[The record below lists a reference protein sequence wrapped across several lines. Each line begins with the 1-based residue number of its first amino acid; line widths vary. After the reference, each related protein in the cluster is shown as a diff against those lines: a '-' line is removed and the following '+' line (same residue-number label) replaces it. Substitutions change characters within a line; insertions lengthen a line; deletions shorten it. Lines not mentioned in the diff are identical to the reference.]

1 MQNPNKSSDKRRFKR
16 QETKVEAV
24 MTIGETTSIQCVIH
38 DFCEQGLYLQL
49 QQPSTIGFQKSKNV
63 KIYFS
68 AQTESSK
75 EYFQID
81 AQVARVA
88 EDGIGVSFENISDPM
103 FDALKKS
110 TSVGSIAAHSNNPRF
125 FLTSTNQNLFNS
137 AFKDMVNTNL
147 PVLMREFFNYAEDE
161 LEKTPDH
168 VENFRDV
175 SDQANLMSVL
185 RMNKDSLIASYC
197 RSLTAKIEFSGDK
210 NEPKERLDTL
220 DTNLSL
226 VEKDTFEDWLNFS
239 TLIRKNNIQ
248 YKNQLY
254 QLELKISYVTCFPRY
269 LVHNPLDPE
278 QLCEHFRKEIASI
291 EDSIAAKKI
300 LYKAFQ
306 TTLSNH
312 LTPLYNAF
320 DALLV
325 EHGAPSGIAHD
336 ILWKKNFPTNAR
348 EKNFSDASS
357 PGHQLPTF
365 DNDAYHYPEVPSI
378 SSPSGVAPRP
388 KHHQTTSQTAGNLFN
403 LINQGTPITRSTGGN
418 FGHNIRYSEH
428 NETTGQFAGHYE
440 YSADELLAALTKLQA
455 SRSVQQL
462 AQNST
467 SLLQTELAVASDS
480 DSYSS
485 AKTFSSSDKTKLDIY
500 DELFQALSNELTLT
514 PNIKSYLESIK
525 LPLMA
530 LTLQDPNFLDSENHP
545 ARHLLNQLFS
555 LESAVD
561 QNKVIKNTQIKQV
574 LDQLVS
580 RIGQGSI
587 TNPDI
592 FARANEELKEI
603 SLPIAKSR
611 ELNIR
616 RVIEIHEGKQKLEQ
630 ARQKIQ
636 RAVDNRLANKSIPN
650 VILLL
655 LDSGWQHLMVITELN
670 DDDSIAR
677 HNYLDV
683 LDDLLAWYS
692 NTEKLSDE
700 QTSTIEIELEFI
712 DSQLS
717 SVCTN
722 AFVHSKIMEDLSAT
736 LLGSG
741 IPRVRRPFE
750 QTFVEPKAKETT
762 HEFISDSWI
771 LQVDQ
776 FKTGDWFTFSM
787 EKEVFE
793 PLNLIWIGETPASY
807 VFVNRDGYK
816 KQELTR
822 NALAELLESG
832 VVTQIENL
840 DEPLMDRATTM
851 MLQQMQEKLIR
862 SISHD
867 PVTNLPNRKRFINLI
882 KEQLFDVNATHVLG
896 FLEIEDFRII
906 TNVCGLV
913 GGDQLLLQV
922 AKSVSNKLGKDGIV
936 SRLGDQ
942 AFGFLVKNAS
952 PDEGHETAK
961 SIRDLINKTNFVWDD
976 KSYTISV
983 SIGLVPTNLGLYNA
997 EELLQKADSVNISAN
1012 RAGHNR
1018 IRIYQEND
1026 EGLKTQTDIHEWA
1039 GRIDRIFSEKRL
1051 FARCQMIAPI
1061 DPEKNSHSHYEI
1073 LLGVIDEVGKIIV
1086 PDKFIPAVERCQR
1099 MPEIDRW
1106 IVEHVFEWIMDNRSC
1121 FDKIGGFAINL
1132 SGQSLN
1138 SEEFL
1143 TFLKDRLSIQDVP
1156 PEKITFEV
1164 TESVAAGSL
1173 AFTKRFIKEIK
1184 QFGCKFSLDDFGT
1197 GYSSYSYLKSLDVDY
1212 LKIDGSFIKDI
1223 ANSPTDVV
1231 MVNSMNEIAH
1241 SLELE
1246 TIAEYVENMNI
1257 HAILKEIGVDYAQGY
1272 GVHKPM
1278 PLTEL
1283 TGSLMAQPGLGLG
1296 SNTGLNAISDPN
1308 VKSNPESKPD
1318 PVSNPD
1324 LYVDP
1329 DDPFADFFN

>member
-1 MQNPNKSSDKRRFKR
+1 MQNPDKPSEKRRYKR
-16 QETKVEAV
+16 QEAKVEAV
-24 MTIGETTSIQCVIH
+24 MTLGETTSIQCVIH
-38 DFCEQGLYLQL
+38 DFCEQGLFLQL
-49 QQPSTIGFQKSKNV
+49 KQPSTIGFQKNKNA

-68 AQTESSK
+68 AQTESGK

-88 EDGIGVSFENISDPM
+88 EDGIGVSFENISDSM
-103 FDALKKS
+103 FNALKES

-125 FLTSTNQNLFNS
+125 FLTSSNQDQFNR

-147 PVLMREFFNYAEDE
+147 PVMMREFFNYAEDE
-161 LEKTPDH
+161 LEKTPDYA
-168 VENFRDV
+168 ENFRDV
-175 SDQANLMSVL
+175 AAQANLMSVL
-185 RMNKDSLIASYC
+185 RMNRDSLIVGYC
-197 RSLTAKIEFSGDK
+197 RALTAKIDFSGDK
-210 NEPKERLDTL
+210 NAPKKGIDALDS
-220 DTNLSL
+220 NLSL

-239 TLIRKNNIQ
+239 TLIRKSNIQ

-269 LVHNPLDPE
+269 LVKNPIDPE
-278 QLCEHFRKEIASI
+278 QLCEYFRKEIASI
-291 EDSIAAKKI
+291 EDSVTAKKTM
-300 LYKAFQ
+300 YKAFQ
-306 TTLSNH
+306 ATLAKH
-312 LTPLYNAF
+312 LSSLYNAF

-325 EHGAPSGIAHD
+325 EHGAPSGIAQD
-336 ILWKKNFPTNAR
+336 IVWKKNFPANAKD
-348 EKNFSDASS
+348 KNFSDAFN
-357 PGHQLPTF
+357 PGHQFPTF
-365 DNDAYHYPEVPSI
+365 DNDAYHYPE
-378 SSPSGVAPRP
+378 SSSLSTPPALVSRPRYRP
-388 KHHQTTSQTAGNLFN
+388 PASQTAGNLFN
-403 LINQGTPITRSTGGN
+403 LINQSLPISQGAGEG
-418 FGHNIRYSEH
+418 FGHGLGHRHSGRG
-428 NETTGQFAGHYE
+428 ETTNQFGGGYE
-440 YSADELLAALTKLQA
+440 YSADELLSALTKLQA
-455 SRSVQQL
+455 SRSARQL
-462 AQNST
+462 TQNS
-467 SLLQTELAVASDS
+467 SVLLETELAEESASS
-480 DSYSS
+480 AHLG
-485 AKTFSSSDKTKLDIY
+485 AKTFSSADKTKLDVY
-500 DELFQALSNELTLT
+500 DQLFQALSHELDHT
-514 PNIKSYLESIK
+514 PNIKSYLETIK

-530 LTLQDPNFLDSENHP
+530 LTLQDPNFLDSQNHP
-545 ARHLLNQLFS
+545 ARDLLNQLSS

-587 TNPDI
+587 TNPGI

-603 SLPIAKSR
+603 SQPVAKSR

-616 RVIEIHEGKQKLEQ
+616 RVIEIYEGKQKLEQ

-636 RAVDNRLANKSIPN
+636 RAIDNRLVGKPVPS
-650 VILLL
+650 VIQLL
-655 LDSGWQHLMVITELN
+655 LDSGWQHLLVITELN
-670 DDDSIAR
+670 GEDNDR
-677 HNYLDV
+677 QRYLEV
-683 LDDLLAWYS
+683 LDELMLWYS
-692 NTEKLSDE
+692 DLEKPSEE
-700 QTSTIEIELEFI
+700 QGNIIEMELDYI
-712 DSQLS
+712 NSKLG

-722 AFVHSKIMEDLSAT
+722 AFVHSEIIEELNAT
-736 LLGSG
+736 LIGTGS
-741 IPRVRRPFE
+741 PRVRQPI
-750 QTFVEPKAKETT
+750 TKIVIEPKAKETK
-762 HEFISDSWI
+762 HEFISDSWD

-776 FKTGDWFTFSM
+776 FETGDWFTFSL

-793 PLNLIWIGETPASY
+793 PLNLVWIGKTPPVY

-816 KQELTR
+816 KQELTPSD
-822 NALAELLESG
+822 LAEFLESG

-840 DEPLMDRATTM
+840 DEPLMDRATTN
-851 MLQQMQEKLIR
+851 MLQQMQEKLIH

-867 PVTNLPNRKRFINLI
+867 PVTNLPNRKRFINLL
-882 KEQLFDVNATHVLG
+882 KEQLYDHSASHVLG
-896 FLEIEDFRII
+896 FLEIEDFRVI
-906 TNVCGLV
+906 TNICGLI

-922 AKSVSNKLGKDGIV
+922 AQSVSNKLGKDGLL
-936 SRLGDQ
+936 SRLGDKS
-942 AFGFLVKNAS
+942 FGFLVKNAS
-952 PDEGHETAK
+952 SEEGQETAK
-961 SIRDLINKTNFVWDD
+961 NIRDLINKANFVWDD

-983 SIGLVPTNLGLYNA
+983 SIGLVPVSQGIYNA
-997 EELLQKADSVNISAN
+997 EELLQKADSVNISAK
-1012 RAGHNR
+1012 RSGHNR
-1018 IRIYQEND
+1018 IRVYQEND
-1026 EGLKTQTDIHEWA
+1026 ESLKTQTDIHEWA
-1039 GRIDRIFSEKRL
+1039 GRIDRIFSEQRL
-1051 FARCQMIAPI
+1051 FARCQMISPI

-1106 IVEHVFEWIMDNRSC
+1106 IVEHVFEWIMGNRAC

-1164 TESVAAGSL
+1164 TESIAAGSL

-1223 ANSPTDVV
+1223 ANSPTDQV

-1241 SLELE
+1241 SLGLE

-1272 GVHKPM
+1272 GIHKPM

-1283 TGSLMAQPGLGLG
+1283 TGILMAQPDPTPTNPSSPDPTPDPGF
-1296 SNTGLNAISDPN
+1296 DPN
-1308 VKSNPESKPD
+1308 
-1318 PVSNPD
+1318 
-1324 LYVDP
+1324 YDP
-1329 DDPFADFFN
+1329 DDPLADFFN